1 MPDTSAPAAAETAPA
16 TSQDAPA
23 KASTSATP
31 ASEATETSAPSSNVN
46 RTRMSTRTVQIN
58 TRRGQVTFEAKG
70 KGDAGSAPPAEKTH
84 GTPEPTGAAS
94 EAPPPKP
101 TEPAPHRALTK
112 AMELEA
118 RVVEERRVLKAER
131 ESWEASK
138 AQLDADVKAIQQA
151 RTLVKEGKR
160 LKALELLGVTLDDV
174 QDEFLA
180 SVKEETP
187 EDKERRLVREAL
199 AEERE
204 RIAAAVKDA
213 EEAAARERTAT
224 EQKNMEWYWGKIN
237 EAYQARLSEFDP
249 AAFHGVTPLAV
260 QQRAFEECNAT
271 GKLPT
276 ASEALD
282 LIQKD
287 FDARLAKSKRYRP
300 AEATPPATTV
310 KQDSPRAKD
319 APRTLTTRGAGSVPV
334 TAKPDKRA
342 LTARERAHE
351 AMRELGLK

>member
-16 TSQDAPA
+16 TSQDAQA
-23 KASTSATP
+23 KAATP

-70 KGDAGSAPPAEKTH
+70 KGDAAAPSVEKIPASATPA
-84 GTPEPTGAAS
+84 TGAAS

-151 RTLVKEGKR
+151 RSLVKEGKR

-187 EDKERRLVREAL
+187 EDKAARIVRDTLAKEREAI
-199 AEERE
+199 AQQARE
-204 RIAAAVKDA
+204 A
-213 EEAAARERTAT
+213 EEAAAKERTVV
-224 EQKNMEWYWGKIN
+224 EQGRIDWYKGQVEEFYKTRV
-237 EAYQARLSEFDP
+237 AEFDP
-249 AAFHGVTPLAV
+249 AAFEGVDANQV
-260 QQRAFEECNAT
+260 WQRACAEVNS
-271 GKLPT
+271 GRPLPT